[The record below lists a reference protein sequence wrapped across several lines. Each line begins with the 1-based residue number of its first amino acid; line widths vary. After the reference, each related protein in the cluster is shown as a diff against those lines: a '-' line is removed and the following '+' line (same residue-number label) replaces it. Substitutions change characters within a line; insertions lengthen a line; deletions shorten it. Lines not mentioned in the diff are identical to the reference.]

1 MFYILRKLS
10 YVYVFLKSVV
20 VYDEETDMILTISKN
35 DIKIILICSIIFL
48 GAFLVLYFDLF
59 ANLNEKSDRPI
70 FAKAVVVDN
79 DVRKKS
85 DQQLAW
91 AKSSTQDF
99 IRYGDQI
106 FTGEKSNV
114 VLELEDNQR
123 IKIQEN
129 SLVKFEQKKNVKNF
143 KIMFGSMTT
152 QVKKGELIE
161 VVICGEKIKIEAQS
175 DDEMKISN
183 NDNCVKPEVKLNNV
197 KQKVALKPKKR
208 QIAAATK
215 AIIEKSLEPIVV
227 EPVAPLPQ
235 PVPLVDPSLKK
246 QTYKFMSTDTVK
258 KIEWF
263 EVDHANSYFV
273 KIFDSENPNNVVAEF
288 EAKSSNFEFKPTD
301 LSSYSFS
308 VQARSEDKLFLNS
321 NPVLGAIE
329 IDYPPIKMHNPE
341 KSYTFEP
348 RTSDQKLPQIDHPIR
363 WSAVPQAA
371 YYQLEIADSSEFTNV
386 IQTEKLKKNSFEYP
400 LKETGKLFYRV
411 KAYSKNQKELTRSK
425 STGYMEYIKNFDLLA
440 PSLVTQMKDQVFFF
454 QNTQGQFIRLAWQ
467 NKQVEKAPNY
477 YVEMST
483 SRDFE
488 NVYRKFNSDRP
499 YLLLSESI
507 PQGFYYWRVRS
518 YGESVVSDWS
528 ETGTLKIQTKRAIA
542 EDKKN

>member
-1 MFYILRKLS
+1 MAR
-10 YVYVFLKSVV
+10 FLKSVV
-20 VYDEETDMILTISKN
+20 LFDEEMGMILRISKN
-35 DIKIILICSIIFL
+35 DIKIILLCSIIFL

-85 DQQLAW
+85 EQQLAW

-143 KIMFGSMTT
+143 KIMFGSLTT
-152 QVKKGELIE
+152 HVKKGELIE
-161 VVICGEKIKIEAQS
+161 VIICGEKIKIEAQS

-183 NDNCVKPEVKLNNV
+183 NDNCVKPEVKLNNE
-197 KQKVALKPKKR
+197 KQKISLKPKKR
-208 QIAAATK
+208 QIAVATK
-215 AIIEKSLEPIVV
+215 AIIEKSTEPVVV
-227 EPVAPLPQ
+227 EPVVAPPVPE
-235 PVPLVDPSLKK
+235 PVPLVEPSLKK
-246 QTYKFMSTDTVK
+246 KTYKFMSTDAVK
-258 KIEWF
+258 KIEWSD
-263 EVDHANSYFV
+263 VDHADSYFV
-273 KIFDSENPNNVVAEF
+273 KIFDSEDLNNLVTEF
-288 EAKSSNFEFKPTD
+288 EVKSANFEFKPTD

-308 VQARSEDKLFLNS
+308 VQARSQDKLFLNS
-321 NPVLGAIE
+321 NITTGGIE
-329 IDYPPIKMHNPE
+329 IDYPPIKMYNPE
-341 KSYTFEP
+341 KSYTFEA
-348 RTSDQKLPQIDHPIR
+348 RTSDQKMPQIDHPIR
-363 WSAVPQAA
+363 WTAVPQAD
-371 YYQLEIADSSEFTNV
+371 YYQLEFADNSDFTNV
-386 IQTEKLKKNSFEYP
+386 IQTEKLKKNSFEYL
-400 LKETGKLFYRV
+400 LKSPGKFFYRV
-411 KAYSKNQKELTRSK
+411 KAYSKKQKELTY
-425 STGYMEYIKNFDLLA
+425 STRTSYIEYIKNFDLLA
-440 PSLVTQMKDQVFFF
+440 PSLVSQMKDQVFFF

-483 SRDFE
+483 SKDFE
-488 NVYRKFNSDRP
+488 NIYRKFNSDRP
-499 YLLLSESI
+499 YLLLSEPI

>member
-1 MFYILRKLS
+1 MSFHLWH
-10 YVYVFLKSVV
+10 VFLKSVV
-20 VYDEETDMILTISKN
+20 LFDEEIDMILRISKN
-35 DIKIILICSIIFL
+35 DIKIILLCSIIFF

-59 ANLNEKSDRPI
+59 ANLNEKSDRPF

-91 AKSSTQDF
+91 AKSSTQDL

-114 VLELEDNQR
+114 VLELEGNQR

-161 VVICGEKIKIEAQS
+161 VIICGEKIKIEAQS

-183 NDNCVKPEVKLNNV
+183 NDNCVKPEVKLNNE
-197 KQKVALKPKKR
+197 KQKVTLKPKKR

-215 AIIEKSLEPIVV
+215 AIIEKSI
-227 EPVAPLPQ
+227 EPVVVD
-235 PVPLVDPSLKK
+235 PVVPPPEPMLLVDPSLKK
-246 QTYKFMSTDTVK
+246 QTYKFMSTDAMK
-258 KIEWF
+258 KIEWSDV
-263 EVDHANSYFV
+263 ENADSYSV
-273 KIFDSENPNNVVAEF
+273 KIYDSENSNNIISDF
-288 EAKSSNFEFKPTD
+288 EVKSASFDFKPTD
-301 LSSYSFS
+301 LLNYSFS
-308 VQARSEDKLFLNS
+308 VQARSQDKLFLNS
-321 NPVLGAIE
+321 NITTGGIE
-329 IDYPPIKMHNPE
+329 INYPPIKMHNPE

-371 YYQLEIADSSEFTNV
+371 YYQLEIADNSDFTNV
-386 IQTEKLKKNSFEYP
+386 IQTEKLKKNSFAYP

-411 KAYSKNQKELTRSK
+411 KAYSKNQKELTRST
-425 STGYMEYIKNFDLLA
+425 STSYMEYIKNFDLVA
-440 PSLVTQMKDQVFFF
+440 PSLVSQMKDQVFFF

-483 SRDFE
+483 SKDFGS
-488 NVYRKFNSDRP
+488 VYRKFNADRP
-499 YLLLSESI
+499 YILLSESI

-518 YGESVVSDWS
+518 YGESIVSDWS
-528 ETGTLKIQTKRAIA
+528 ETGTLKVQTKRAIA